1 MLNHI
6 TIQGRLCKNP
16 ELRYT
21 PNNIPVATFCVAVD
35 RDYDRQKTDFINVV
49 AWRQTAEFVEKYF
62 RKGQLIVV
70 SGSLQL
76 RGWTDK
82 RGDKRTVAEVVAKH
96 VYFCGDKPNTAGKPV
111 DVAPGSGFTEYDG
124 EDNGKLPF

>member
-6 TIQGRLCKNP
+6 AIQGRLTRDP

-49 AWRQTAEFVEKYF
+49 AWRQTAEFVDKYF

-76 RGWTDK
+76 RDWTDK
-82 RGDKRTVAEVVAKH
+82 HGDKRTVAEVVAEH

-111 DVAPGSGFTEYDG
+111 DVAPGSGFTEYDADDG
-124 EDNGKLPF
+124 ELPF

>member
-49 AWRQTAEFVEKYF
+49 AWRQTAEFVDKYL

-76 RGWTDK
+76 RDWTDK
-82 RGDKRTVAEVVAKH
+82 RGDKRTVAEVVAEH

-124 EDNGKLPF
+124 EDNGELPF

>member
-6 TIQGRLCKNP
+6 AIQGRLTRDP

-49 AWRQTAEFVEKYF
+49 AWRQTAEFVDKYF

-76 RGWTDK
+76 RDWTDK
-82 RGDKRTVAEVVAKH
+82 RGDKRTVAEVVAEH
-96 VYFCGDKPNTAGKPV
+96 VYFCGDKPNTSREPV

-124 EDNGKLPF
+124 EDDGELPF

>member
-6 TIQGRLCKNP
+6 AIQGRLTRDP

-49 AWRQTAEFVEKYF
+49 AWRQTAEFVDKYF

-76 RGWTDK
+76 RDWTDK
-82 RGDKRTVAEVVAKH
+82 HGDKRTVAEVVAEH

-124 EDNGKLPF
+124 EDDGELPF